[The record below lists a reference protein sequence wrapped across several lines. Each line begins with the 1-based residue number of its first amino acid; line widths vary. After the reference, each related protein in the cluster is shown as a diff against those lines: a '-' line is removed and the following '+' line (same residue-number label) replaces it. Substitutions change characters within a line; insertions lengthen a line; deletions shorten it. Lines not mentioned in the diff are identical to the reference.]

1 MAATTTLLATTNSTH
16 GPTYGV
22 SSRVKP
28 YLVEQTI
35 DFSDQNIDA
44 NGSTIECVD
53 IPANCICMFA
63 GIEVTTA
70 LTNTASDAT
79 VDLGPKSGDTD
90 AWVDGF
96 DIDGAS
102 DGAYA
107 PSVTVSAD
115 LVITSADTL
124 DLTLAGSGA
133 SFSAGKIRV
142 YAVLQDVSDIGEME
156 ADEVGRDQLA

>member
-1 MAATTTLLATTNSTH
+1 MATITATLANTH
-16 GPTYGV
+16 GS
-22 SSRVKP
+22 SSRGRQP
-28 YLVEQTI
+28 YYVQQIVDLT
-35 DFSDQNIDA
+35 A
-44 NGSTIECVD
+44 NSINPNGDVVQCITV
-53 IPANCICMFA
+53 PANTKIIAA
-63 GIEVTTA
+63 GFQVTTSA
-70 LTNTASDAT
+70 TQNTGTDAT
-79 VDLGPKSGDTD
+79 AILGTAVDDNEYV
-90 AWVDGF
+90 AAF

-107 PSVTVSAD
+107 PCATPAGEVV
-115 LVITSADTL
+115 LTSADTL

>member
-1 MAATTTLLATTNSTH
+1 MATITATLANTH
-16 GPTYGV
+16 GS
-22 SSRVKP
+22 SSRGRQP
-28 YLVEQTI
+28 YYVQQIVDLT
-35 DFSDQNIDA
+35 A
-44 NGSTIECVD
+44 NSINPNGDVVQCITV
-53 IPANCICMFA
+53 PANTKIIAA
-63 GIEVTTA
+63 GFQVTTSA
-70 LTNTASDAT
+70 TQNTGTDAT
-79 VDLGPKSGDTD
+79 AILGTAVDDNEYV
-90 AWVDGF
+90 AAF

-107 PSVTVSAD
+107 PCATPAGEV
-115 LVITSADTL
+115 VITSADTL

>member
-1 MAATTTLLATTNSTH
+1 MATITATLANTH
-16 GPTYGV
+16 GS
-22 SSRVKP
+22 SSRGRQP
-28 YLVEQTI
+28 YYVQQIVDLT
-35 DFSDQNIDA
+35 A
-44 NGSTIECVD
+44 NSINPNGDVVQCLTV
-53 IPANCICMFA
+53 PANTKIIAA
-63 GIEVTTA
+63 GFQVTTSA
-70 LTNTASDAT
+70 TQNTGTDAT
-79 VDLGPKSGDTD
+79 AILGTAVDDNEYV
-90 AWVDGF
+90 AAF

-107 PSVTVSAD
+107 PCATPAGEV
-115 LVITSADTL
+115 VITSADTL